1 VSESTPSSASPA
13 GAHPDGNALS
23 PRVHWVN
30 HALLWFM
37 RVGIVAMIIATGAYL
52 SLRGK
57 PSAEQEELIR
67 YVEINIPALE
77 YHEGPILTQLDG
89 LLRDKSLRPESAR
102 KQLADELMPALVRLR
117 KVADGPV
124 QAAKTEPVR
133 KLAEEYRE
141 SIEELINVCRTTI
154 RVIDDPKLSDREGY
168 RQVLDSLRRAIDR
181 NHTWRSHVAET
192 TDRLQLAH
200 GKNGLKKK

>member
-1 VSESTPSSASPA
+1 MSESTPSSASPA

-67 YVEINIPALE
+67 SSTDCCATSRCDRSRPASSS
-77 YHEGPILTQLDG
+77 PM
-89 LLRDKSLRPESAR
+89 S
-102 KQLADELMPALVRLR
+102 
-117 KVADGPV
+117 
-124 QAAKTEPVR
+124 
-133 KLAEEYRE
+133 
-141 SIEELINVCRTTI
+141 
-154 RVIDDPKLSDREGY
+154 
-168 RQVLDSLRRAIDR
+168 
-181 NHTWRSHVAET
+181 
-192 TDRLQLAH
+192 
-200 GKNGLKKK
+200 